1 MGIGLLKKLPKILE
15 LLCLN
20 ATTSGNIAPFFN
32 HKCEG
37 ANLLDMLIRIDTYD
51 PH

>member
-1 MGIGLLKKLPKILE
+1 MGIGFFKKLPKILE
-15 LLCLN
+15 LLCLS
-20 ATTSGNIAPFFN
+20 ATIFGNIGPFIN

-37 ANLLDMLIRIDTYD
+37 ANLLDKFIRIDTYD